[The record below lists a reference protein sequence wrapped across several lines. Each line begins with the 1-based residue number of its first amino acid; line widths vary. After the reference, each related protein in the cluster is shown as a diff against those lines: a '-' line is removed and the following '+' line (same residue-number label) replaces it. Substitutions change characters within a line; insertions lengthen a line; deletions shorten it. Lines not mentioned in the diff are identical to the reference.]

1 MKILADSSNKEKA
14 ILFQEIIKNSYLK
27 KVNDKIHL
35 NLKKNEIY
43 VINNN
48 YKTPSIIS
56 INHNKNLSKK
66 NNSIFLKLFPKK
78 NSSVLDCTAGL
89 ARDSYILKSM
99 GFNVTMIEKNPLL
112 TLMIRNF
119 IKKNLISNPT
129 LYYGD
134 SYDFLCKTNKI
145 YDYIYIDFMFNKIKN
160 KSLSSKND
168 EFLKIVCDNENNQNR
183 LIATA
188 RKRCKSR
195 VVVKDAKYSKSKFL
209 KPDYNISTKLITYNI
224 YNGIYK

>member
-1 MKILADSSNKEKA
+1 MKVLADGSNKEKA
-14 ILFQEIIKNSYLK
+14 TLIQEIIKNSYLK
-27 KVNDKIHL
+27 KINNKIHL

-43 VINNN
+43 IINNN
-48 YKTPSIIS
+48 YKSPPIIS
-56 INHNKNLSKK
+56 INHNNNLNKK

-78 NSSVLDCTAGL
+78 NSDILDCTAGL

-112 TLMIRNF
+112 ILMIRNF

-168 EFLKIVCDNENNQNR
+168 EFLKTVCDDENNKNR
-183 LIATA
+183 LISKAI
-188 RKRCKSR
+188 KKCKLR
-195 VVVKDAKYSKSKFL
+195 VIVKEAKYSKSKFL
-209 KPDYNISTKLITYNI
+209 KPNHTMSTKLIKYNI
-224 YNGIYK
+224 YNGYK